1 MTDEELIGLVA
12 GAIVHTEPNYTS
24 CHMPG
29 DNAWAPSVA
38 RPVTVNSSPRDCA
51 DLMIECSD
59 CHRLF
64 DQQADKTLC
73 QGCQDLDDGSPLS
86 CAWLPDNGSAW

>member
-1 MTDEELIGLVA
+1 
-12 GAIVHTEPNYTS
+12 
-24 CHMPG
+24 
-29 DNAWAPSVA
+29 
-38 RPVTVNSSPRDCA
+38 
-51 DLMIECSD
+51 MIECSD